1 MTTFKSI
8 TLAAFL
14 ALASAPLALTL
25 APTAALAQNGGNG
38 GGGGGG
44 GAGAGGNS
52 NDGIYDMIRFDAERR
67 EPRAFARAEEP
78 NNTIPRFKNTTYTR
92 CAEGRRG
99 TNYGLTHTKFKCN
112 AR

>member
-1 MTTFKSI
+1 MKAFKSM

-25 APTAALAQNGGNG
+25 APTAALAQQG
-38 GGGGGG
+38 GGGGGAGG

-52 NDGIYDMIRFDAERR
+52 NDGIYDMILFDAERR
-67 EPRAFARAEEP
+67 EPGKFARVLDP
-78 NNTIPRFKNTTYTR
+78 NDTKPRLKETTYTK

-99 TNYGLTHTKFKCN
+99 TNHGLTHTRFKCN